1 MKTVLAIDIGGT
13 KISDCLINEKG
24 EIITKIE
31 KYSTANTADSIFFT
45 LRNII
50 DKHKNYDYVAIA
62 TAGAVNLQNS
72 KVIGSTANLPDG
84 YKDIV
89 FSKLCEK
96 PVFVENDANAAA
108 WAEFK
113 IGAAKG
119 AQNAVII
126 TLGTG
131 LGGGVVI
138 NEKLFRGKSGTGAEL
153 GHIKIRAEK
162 PRHCTCGSENCYEA
176 YASGTGLRK
185 TLQEEALSDNTFKDS
200 ILFEKEIVNLTTYD
214 LIEAIQKDD
223 EFAKKV
229 FNVWQEHI
237 AQGLLAL
244 NNVFDTD
251 VFVLS
256 GSMAAFVDCEYLQNF
271 VNTQSVTTQ
280 TVVKKAYFDNN
291 SGMIGAALLALEKYE
306 K

>member
-24 EIITKIE
+24 EILTQIE
-31 KYSTANTADSIFFT
+31 KYSTSNSADSIFFT
-45 LRNII
+45 LRNIV
-50 DKHKNYDYVAIA
+50 DKHKHFDYVAIA

-72 KVIGSTANLPDG
+72 KVIGSTANLPEG

-89 FSKLCEK
+89 FSRLCEK

-113 IGAAKG
+113 LGAAKG
-119 AQNAVII
+119 AENAVII

-131 LGGGVVI
+131 LGGGVII

-185 TLQEEALSDNTFKDS
+185 TLQEEALSNGDFKNS
-200 ILFEKEIVNLTTYD
+200 VLFEKEVINLTTYD
-214 LIEAIQKDD
+214 LIDAVQKNDD
-223 EFAKKV
+223 FAKRV
-229 FNVWQEHI
+229 FNMWQEHI

-244 NNVFDTD
+244 NNAFDTD

-256 GSMAAFVDCEYLQNF
+256 GSMAAFVDCEYLQNY
-271 VNTQSVTTQ
+271 VNTQTVTTQ
-280 TVVKKAYFDNN
+280 TFVKKAQFDNN
-291 SGMIGAALLALEKYE
+291 SGMVGAALLAIEKYE

>member
-1 MKTVLAIDIGGT
+1 MTTVLAIDIGGT

-24 EIITKIE
+24 EIITPIE
-31 KYSTANTADSIFFT
+31 KYSTSNSADAIFFT

-50 DKHKNYDYVAIA
+50 DKHKSYDYVAIA
-62 TAGAVNLQNS
+62 TAGAVNIQNS
-72 KVIGSTANLPDG
+72 KVIGSTANLPEG

-96 PVFVENDANAAA
+96 PVFIENDANAAA
-108 WAEFK
+108 WAEFRL
-113 IGAAKG
+113 GAAKG
-119 AQNAVII
+119 AENAVII

-131 LGGGVVI
+131 VGGGVII

-153 GHIKIRAEK
+153 GHIKICAKR

-185 TLQEEALSDNTFKDS
+185 TLQEEALNCSDFKNS
-200 ILFEKEIVNLTTYD
+200 ILFEKEVVNLTTYD
-214 LIEAIQKDD
+214 LIEAIEKNDT
-223 EFAKKV
+223 FAKNV
-229 FNVWQEHI
+229 FDIWQEHI
-237 AQGLLAL
+237 AQGLLSL

-256 GSMAAFVDCEYLQNF
+256 GSMAAFVDCDYLQNYI
-271 VNTQSVTTQ
+271 NQQSVTTQ
-280 TVVKKAYFDNN
+280 TFVRKACFDNN
-291 SGMIGAALLALEKYE
+291 SGMIGAALLAIEKYE